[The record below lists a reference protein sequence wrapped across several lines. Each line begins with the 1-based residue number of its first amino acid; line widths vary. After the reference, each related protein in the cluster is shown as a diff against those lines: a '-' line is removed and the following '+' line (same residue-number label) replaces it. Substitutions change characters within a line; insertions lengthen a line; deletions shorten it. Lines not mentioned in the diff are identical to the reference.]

1 MAGLA
6 FSAAPILGG
15 LLLEQD
21 LWGLS
26 WRSVFLINLPVGV
39 PALAAGTVLL
49 SESRAERR
57 PPLDL
62 GGVAIVTTG
71 LLLVL
76 FPLIQGNDL
85 GWPAWTAATVGRRP
99 GRARRDEAAEP
110 VMA

>member
-1 MAGLA
+1 M
-6 FSAAPILGG
+6 
-15 LLLEQD
+15 
-21 LWGLS
+21 
-26 WRSVFLINLPVGV
+26 FLINLPVGV

>member
-26 WRSVFLINLPVGV
+26 WRLVFLINLPVGV

-57 PPLDL
+57 PPPDL

-76 FPLIQGNDL
+76 FPLIQGNEL
-85 GWPAWTAATVGRRP
+85 AGRP
-99 GRARRDEAAEP
+99 GRS
-110 VMA
+110 